1 MGRTVVGIGEALE
14 DVEIG
19 FRQLE
24 FTIKLL
30 SFCELGNVSPSAF
43 DSDHL
48 VQLRRGSLRFPS
60 GHFSTADDLNRAAS
74 IAVVT
79 AFSASALVLDQAFDA
94 VGMKANPEATDNVGQ
109 LRVLVYMVRCAHAHR
124 IADPHWEVRGKYA
137 RTLNVHVGDVT
148 ISLDLRPLHGQ
159 AFDIERDIGGYV
171 NWYRI
176 RDTVVQA
183 LSAACAA

>member
-30 SFCELGNVSPSAF
+30 
-43 DSDHL
+43 
-48 VQLRRGSLRFPS
+48 
-60 GHFSTADDLNRAAS
+60 
-74 IAVVT
+74 
-79 AFSASALVLDQAFDA
+79 DQAFDS

-124 IADPHWEVRGKYA
+124 IEDPHWEVRGKYA